1 MSAAG
6 LWECRRHVHVVAEAC
21 SACPPWRAKAFGV
34 GDLGW
39 HRVLP
44 RRGSAAVSPESFRGG
59 YNKKGTGCSG
69 SCRTSPSES

>member
-1 MSAAG
+1 VSAAG

-39 HRVLP
+39 HKMLP
-44 RRGSAAVSPESFRGG
+44 HISPPRML
-59 YNKKGTGCSG
+59 SG
-69 SCRTSPSES
+69 LQQKQNGLVRQLPDQPV